1 MPTCPS
7 LKVEI
12 ASFLLV
18 LQSKQK
24 GNVMNTYIVIPEQD
38 KDDTNE
44 EYNYLEQHGKV
55 GEYKYNLSPEKM
67 TVLEVLSGLANSYMY
82 KKTFCVQIDEKYLTM
97 FGLKFSNSSVIK
109 INHPDDDELIN
120 KGREY
125 FRMIRRLNEMDR
137 SLSNVQSAEYDL
149 GSSLEEITGSYEN
162 LNEFEE
168 LSCEEHHKL
177 YTMRNS
183 DVKEVF
189 ASIFES

>member
-1 MPTCPS
+1 
-7 LKVEI
+7 
-12 ASFLLV
+12 
-18 LQSKQK
+18 
-24 GNVMNTYIVIPEQD
+24 MNTYIVIPDQE
-38 KDDTNE
+38 KDDTND
-44 EYNYLEQHGKV
+44 EYSYLEKHGTV
-55 GEYKYNLSPEKM
+55 GEYQYNLSPEKM

-109 INHPDDDELIN
+109 INYPDDDDLIN

-149 GSSLEEITGSYEN
+149 GSSLEEITGSYES

>member
-1 MPTCPS
+1 M
-7 LKVEI
+7 
-12 ASFLLV
+12 LLI
-18 LQSKQK
+18 KKK
-24 GNVMNTYIVIPEQD
+24 GKVMNTYIVIPEQD

-44 EYNYLEQHGKV
+44 EYSYLEQHGKV
-55 GEYKYNLSPEKM
+55 GEYKYNISPEKM

-137 SLSNVQSAEYDL
+137 ALSTVQSCEGDL
-149 GSSLEEITGSYEN
+149 GSILEEITGEYHSFN
-162 LNEFEE
+162 DFEE
-168 LSCEEHHKL
+168 LSCEHYYKV
-177 YTMRNS
+177 YTMRNP